1 MIPSPRLAALVFLG
15 LGSLWLCQETRASPP
30 ADSVEFFEQRI
41 RPMLVEHC
49 YECHSAATEQAGGLQ
64 LDSRAGWQLGGDS
77 GPAIVPHDAQAS
89 RLIRVIDATDADL
102 EMPPDGTLPAAV
114 IEDFRR
120 WVQAGA
126 VDPRDDDAAIARP
139 PGQAIDWEA
148 ARRHWAYQPLQPV
161 SPPESGATSGPQA
174 APTGA
179 AWPRGAID
187 RFVLRRLHEHSL
199 QPSLPAQPAELLRRV
214 SVDLSGLPPTPAAIM
229 AFLNA
234 EDQDV
239 AYERVVD
246 QLLASPDFAHR
257 FARHWLDVTRYAESV
272 TLRGLIFP
280 HAWRFRDYIIQS
292 LDQDRSWKE
301 VILEHVAGDLLEL
314 DSVADRQRA
323 QVAVTFLCMGN
334 SNLEEQQKRSLEMD
348 HIDEQLDTLGRAMLG
363 QTLGCARCHD
373 HKFDPIPTSDYYA
386 MAGILHGYVG
396 LNHANVSRWID
407 NPLPLAP
414 EEEQHFE
421 SLASELEQV
430 TQALTAVNRD
440 LKRSTGPEPQQVS
453 SSSLPGV
460 VIDDAQAQ
468 RVGQWTESR
477 SVKPF
482 VDKGYLHDGARG
494 RGEKSLLFEPQEL
507 TPGTYEL
514 RLAYCSSGGRST
526 RTLITVFSADGEQ
539 EILVNQRQRPDVDG
553 LWQSLGRFRFE
564 PAGQAFVLISN
575 QDADGHVIADAIHFL
590 PVAETEVAT
599 GPAAEDAG
607 RRAHE
612 EQLRKRQQKLTRQQA
627 ALQQQLAS
635 RPQAM
640 GLRPREAASDLPIHI
655 RGSIHTL
662 GPLAPRGALQVL
674 SPQRAGSSSSDSQ
687 ASGLAIPSLQI
698 APGSCGRLELAHW
711 IANDANPLTTRVLV
725 NRIWLWVMGQGLVRT
740 PDNFGTTGQAPT
752 HPELLDWLTTRFV
765 EDQWSIKRLVKQIV
779 MSATY
784 RQSSRLP
791 AHDDPRWSIDPENRL
806 LWRSDRKPMSAE
818 AIRDTVLAI
827 SGELDSTLYGS
838 RIRPG
843 TTNDYEYPHDPRAR
857 SIYLPAFRNST
868 PEILAAF
875 NFTDPNVVTGQR
887 DRGIIAQQ
895 ALLIFNH
902 PWFAER
908 AAAAARRNLEEVQG
922 DLTVQVNHAFIQTLA
937 RPATAAELDAA
948 IAYCQATLQETG
960 GAAMGTASDAALQDA
975 LAELYHG
982 LFATAEFRQLD

>member
-1 MIPSPRLAALVFLG
+1 MMPFPRLAPLVCFG
-15 LGSLWLCQETRASPP
+15 LGSLWLCPP
-30 ADSVEFFEQRI
+30 LLLAAPPVDSVEFFEQRI
-41 RPMLVEHC
+41 RPVLVEHC
-49 YECHSAATEQAGGLQ
+49 YECHSADTEQAGGLR

-77 GPAIVPHDAQAS
+77 GPAIVPHDAPAS
-89 RLIRVIDATDADL
+89 RLIRVIDSTDPDL

-114 IEDFRR
+114 IEDFRL

-126 VDPRDDDAAIARP
+126 IDPRDNDAAVARP
-139 PGQAIDWEA
+139 AGQPIDWQA
-148 ARRHWAYQPLQPV
+148 ARRHWAYRPVQPV
-161 SPPESGATSGPQA
+161 SPDL
-174 APTGA
+174 APTSPQQVELEGV
-179 AWPRGAID
+179 WPRSPID
-187 RFVLRRLHEHSL
+187 VFVLRRLHDHGL
-199 QPSLPAQPAELLRRV
+199 QPSPPAQPAELLRRV
-214 SVDLSGLPPTPAAIM
+214 FIDLSGLPPTPAAVR
-229 AFLNA
+229 AFLDA
-234 EDQDV
+234 DDQDA
-239 AYERVVD
+239 AYERIVD
-246 QLLASPDFAHR
+246 RLLASPDFAHR

-280 HAWRFRDYIIQS
+280 HAWRFRDYVIQS

-301 VILEHVAGDLLEL
+301 VMLEHIAGDLLQLE
-314 DSVADRQRA
+314 SVADRQRA

-386 MAGILHGYVG
+386 MAGILHGSVG

-414 EEEQHFE
+414 EAEHHFDA
-421 SLASELEQV
+421 LAADLEQV
-430 TQALTAVNRD
+430 NQALAAVNRE
-440 LKRSTGPEPQQVS
+440 LKQTAGPEPRQVS

-460 VIDDAQAQ
+460 VVDDVQAQ
-468 RVGQWTESR
+468 RVGQWTEST
-477 SVKPF
+477 STKPF
-482 VDKGYLHDGARG
+482 VDEGYLHDGAQG
-494 RGEKSLLFEPQEL
+494 RGEKSLLFEPQDL
-507 TPGTYEL
+507 APGTYEV

-526 RTLITVFSADGEQ
+526 RTLVTVFSADGEQ
-539 EILVNQRQRPDVDG
+539 EILVNQRRRPDVDG

-564 PAGQAFVLISN
+564 PAGQAFVIISN

-590 PVAETEVAT
+590 PVDDSEVAT
-599 GPAAEDAG
+599 APTAEDAG
-607 RRAHE
+607 RKANE
-612 EQLRKRQQKLTRQQA
+612 ELLRERQRKLTRRQA

-640 GLRPREAASDLPIHI
+640 GLRPRQAAGDLPIHI

-662 GPLAPRGALQVL
+662 GPLAPRGALQIL
-674 SPQRAGSSSSDSQ
+674 SPHDAGTSSTDSQ
-687 ASGLAIPSLQI
+687 TSGLGTPPLQI
-698 APGSCGRLELAHW
+698 AAGSCGRLELAHW

-740 PDNFGTTGQAPT
+740 PDNFGTTGDLPT
-752 HPELLDWLTTRFV
+752 HPELLDWLTARFV
-765 EDQWSIKRLVKQIV
+765 QDQWSIKRLVKRIV

-791 AHDDPRWSIDPENRL
+791 AQGDSHWSIDPDNRL
-806 LWRSDRKPMSAE
+806 LWRSDRKPLSSE
-818 AIRDTVLAI
+818 AIRDGVLAI

-843 TTNDYEYPHDPRAR
+843 TTNDYEYAHDPRAR
-857 SIYLPAFRNST
+857 SIYLPAFRNSI

-875 NFTDPNVVTGQR
+875 NFTDPNTVTGQR

-895 ALLIFNH
+895 GLLIFNH
-902 PWFAER
+902 PWFADR
-908 AAAAARRNLEEVQG
+908 AAAAARRNLQEVQG
-922 DLTVQVNHAFIQTLA
+922 DLAVRIDHAFLQTLA
-937 RPATAAELDAA
+937 RRATATELDAA
-948 IAYCQATLQETG
+948 VAYCQVMLPPAG
-960 GAAMGTASDAALQDA
+960 DAAAATARDIA
-975 LAELYHG
+975 LRTALTELYHG